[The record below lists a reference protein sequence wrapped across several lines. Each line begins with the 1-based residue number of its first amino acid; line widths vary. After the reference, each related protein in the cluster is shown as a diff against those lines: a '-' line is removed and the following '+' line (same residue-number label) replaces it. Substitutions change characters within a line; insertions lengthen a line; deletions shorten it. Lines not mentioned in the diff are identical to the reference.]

1 VSIKSNDREFG
12 ELALARAVKTP
23 KAAYFHLTQILGKSL
38 DNPAVKAYQER
49 YPFYDIREDPV
60 TKTIYFQHD
69 ESTRYT
75 PEELLAMILDY
86 ARDLAADFS
95 EQAIDAAVLTV
106 PAYFNQAE
114 RKAVLRAAE
123 IANLKVLQLINT
135 NVAAGLNYGVFRRK
149 DFNSSGTTF
158 MFFDMGG
165 SGTTATIA
173 TFQLVKNKEDYEPNP
188 QIVVRGVGYDYK
200 RTN

>member
-1 VSIKSNDREFG
+1 LIVSIKSNDREFG
-12 ELALARAVKTP
+12 ELAMSRAIKTP
-23 KAAYFHLTQILGKSL
+23 KAAYFYVTQLLGKSL
-38 DNPAVKAYQER
+38 NNPAVKAYQER
-49 YPFYDIREDPV
+49 FPYYDIREDPQTQTV
-60 TKTIYFQHD
+60 YFQHD

-95 EQAIDAAVLTV
+95 EQSIDAAVITV
-106 PAYFNQAE
+106 PAYFGQAE
-114 RKAVLRAAE
+114 RKAVLRSAE
-123 IANLKVLQLINT
+123 IANIKVLQLINT

-149 DFNSSGTTF
+149 DFNNTGTSL

-173 TFQLVKNKEDYEPNP
+173 TFQMVKNKDDYEPNP
-188 QIVVRGVGYDYK
+188 QITVRGVG
-200 RTN
+200 